1 MKWPFSHKRR
11 HRRVSVPA
19 ELVQA
24 IQDMGIVYRSFV
36 EDEDGIQTPRP
47 MTMTF
52 LGSRPMYLDDS
63 EAVAKLLR
71 SHWPDLTNQQ
81 VSRVLSMIGNRVA
94 TLRNDRQ
101 GRSDLLKTG
110 RRRRK
115 GWMRDA
121 DTENLMPWEL

>member
-1 MKWPFSHKRR
+1 
-11 HRRVSVPA
+11 
-19 ELVQA
+19 
-24 IQDMGIVYRSFV
+24 MGIVYRSFV

-47 MTMTF
+47 MTMSF

-81 VSRVLSMIGNRVA
+81 VSRALSMIGNRVA